1 MLKNLMQKSQKSK
14 EKILEEKEVQIDI
27 ERIDIRVQ
35 TSEDD
40 FFKHRFLG
48 EIVKNDDG
56 VSIIFASTLYNNFL
70 YQLNNEKGS
79 NFITLRNDDN
89 QTEVAIRIDDIKKIV
104 EVQRIKNIVKHT
116 IKVEK
121 EENKNE
127 QN

>member
-14 EKILEEKEVQIDI
+14 EKILEEKEVKIDI

-48 EIVKNDDG
+48 EIVKNDGD

>member
-14 EKILEEKEVQIDI
+14 EKILEEKEVQIDV

-48 EIVKNDDG
+48 ELVKNDGD

>member
-48 EIVKNDDG
+48 ELVKNDGD